1 MKQSDLKEKSSV
13 FFIGKGIIVIVLTGI
28 ASLSFLLGFF
38 VGKISRAP
46 EMDQPSAI
54 TAEGNA
60 EENIPVSSGEEPLP
74 LQADPLQGEM
84 QTPHDAGQRDATNT
98 IQTVSETQ
106 GVPQPHAPQQ
116 TNELQK
122 SSVNSQAKQNQG
134 FKESNAASETKKPD
148 ETNISDKTKK
158 YTVQVGAFRN
168 ASDADA
174 LRSKLDEKGHKTFLI
189 ELKTKNN
196 EPLYK
201 VAVGAFRTRS
211 EAELLAAKMKK
222 SEGLK
227 TFVTL
232 R

>member
-1 MKQSDLKEKSSV
+1 M
-13 FFIGKGIIVIVLTGI
+13 VLTGI

-38 VGKISRAP
+38 VGKISRPP
-46 EMDQPSAI
+46 EMNQPSAI
-54 TAEGNA
+54 TDHGNA
-60 EENIPVSSGEEPLP
+60 EESNPVSTEQKTLPQRP
-74 LQADPLQGEM
+74 LQQAGEM
-84 QTPHDAGQRDATNT
+84 QTSYDAGQRDATKA
-98 IQTVSETQ
+98 IQTVAETQ
-106 GVPQPHAPQQ
+106 GAPQPQAPQQ

-122 SSVNSQAKQNQG
+122 SGVNSHAGKNQG
-134 FKESNAASETKKPD
+134 SNAASETKKPG
-148 ETNISDKTKK
+148 ETHVSDKMKK

-174 LRSKLDEKGHKTFLI
+174 LRSKLDKKGYKTFLI
-189 ELKTKNN
+189 ELKAKNN

-201 VAVGAFRTRS
+201 VAVGAFNARN

>member
-1 MKQSDLKEKSSV
+1 MKQADLKEKSSV
-13 FFIGKGIIVIVLTGI
+13 FFIGKGIIVLVLTAI

-38 VGKISRAP
+38 VGKISRPP
-46 EMDQPSAI
+46 EMNQPSAI

-60 EENIPVSSGEEPLP
+60 EENVPVSSETVTLP
-74 LQADPLQGEM
+74 LQADPLQQAGEIQAPSYAR
-84 QTPHDAGQRDATNT
+84 QTEAA
-98 IQTVSETQ
+98 QTMPALSETQ
-106 GVPQPHAPQQ
+106 G
-116 TNELQK
+116 TLEM
-122 SSVNSQAKQNQG
+122 
-134 FKESNAASETKKPD
+134 KKTD
-148 ETNISDKTKK
+148 ETHLGDKTKK

-168 ASDADA
+168 AFDADA
-174 LRSKLDEKGHKTFLI
+174 LRSKLDNKGYKTFLM
-189 ELKTKNN
+189 ELRTKNN
-196 EPLYK
+196 ETLYK